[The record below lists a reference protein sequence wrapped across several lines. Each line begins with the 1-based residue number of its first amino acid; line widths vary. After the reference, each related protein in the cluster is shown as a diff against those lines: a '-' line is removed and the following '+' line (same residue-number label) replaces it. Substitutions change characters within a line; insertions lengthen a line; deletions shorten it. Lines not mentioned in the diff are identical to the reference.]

1 LGDNILCSVVVMIKD
16 PELATFEACL
26 RSILR
31 SDGEKEI
38 LIVTPY
44 PEKLRA
50 RVPLYPFIKFVKDPG
65 NGIGIAR
72 NIGINA
78 ASSEIICFVDPDA
91 IVGREHFIRIVEEF
105 KKDPE
110 VGLIDIKGVFGV
122 RVLKKLNPLQK
133 LDVLLWRRGRVAR
146 VLEKNPYFA
155 GGTFMALR
163 KRMWRQIGG
172 FWQWPPYGSDDQ
184 DFSFRAVRAGWKI
197 KKIKIKGSFHYPR
210 PTLRELFKEQFGWG
224 KGYACI
230 IVKYRNNIDFW
241 KAMRYHFMFYKLFP
255 KPLYW
260 MIPVM
265 RAMAAPIGGLINGIK
280 WKKLAFFPYWIF
292 RRYAFLLGLLIGL
305 ATWGKRTS
313 PHPADK
319 T

>member
-1 LGDNILCSVVVMIKD
+1 MGDNILCSVVVMIKD

-50 RVPLYPFIKFVKDPG
+50 RVPLYPFIKLVKDPG

-72 NIGINA
+72 NIGIDA

-91 IVGREHFIRIVEEF
+91 IVGKNHF
-105 KKDPE
+105 KKIVREFEKNPK
-110 VGLIDIKGVFGV
+110 VGVIGVEGVFGI
-122 RVLKKLNPLQK
+122 
-133 LDVLLWRRGRVAR
+133 R
-146 VLEKNPYFA
+146 VLEKLNHLQRLDILLWERGRVTRVIEKNTSFA
-155 GGTFMALR
+155 GGTFIALR
-163 KRMWRQIGG
+163 KRVWRQIGG
-172 FWQWPPYGSDDQ
+172 FWEWPPYGSDDL
-184 DFSFRAVRAGWKI
+184 DFSFRAARVGWKI
-197 KKIKIKGSFHYPR
+197 KRIRVIGSFHYPR

-224 KGYACI
+224 RGYACI